1 MSIAVNLLNDL
12 WKETI
17 RYLVG
22 YNSTNIFRVWIPH
35 QGKVIS
41 IRDVIFDEDTFFD
54 KKDLSSDKELI
65 AQMDELVARVS
76 LEPSQAK
83 NEEALEED
91 EEILYSERTWDD
103 FNESS
108 DGEDDGVSRLMKRRI
123 WSQLMHLKRA

>member
-54 KKDLSSDKELI
+54 KKDLSSI
-65 AQMDELVARVS
+65 R
-76 LEPSQAK
+76 
-83 NEEALEED
+83 N
-91 EEILYSERTWDD
+91 
-103 FNESS
+103 
-108 DGEDDGVSRLMKRRI
+108 
-123 WSQLMHLKRA
+123 